1 VLFDT
6 SYSKEYNYIGL
17 WRREKVKLQIFYELI
32 IILIST
38 KVLGLLL
45 RKLKIPEVVGMLL
58 AGLLIGPSVL
68 GLVEENEVLNIFA
81 ELGVV
86 MIMFAAGTETDI
98 KSIKSSGKASA
109 VITAFG
115 VIVPFG
121 LGYVVASLFNGGFA
135 VDRETMISNM
145 FYGVM
150 LTATS
155 VTITVATLK
164 ELGQLQTRVGTS
176 ILSAAVLDDI
186 IGIVILTVFIGL
198 KNPDVSVL
206 KIVIRIILFFVVSYI
221 VGTLARKIYHWLE
234 DRNPGT
240 RRNIIFAFVNC
251 LVFSFAAE
259 KFFGLADI
267 TGAFFAGIAFADLK
281 ESKHLEHRVDIA
293 SYLLF
298 SPVFFASIGIGTQL
312 TGFNMN
318 LLWFGLSFVAVGLL
332 SKFLGAGIGAKLCH
346 FDNDESVRVGLGMMC
361 RAEVI
366 LITAQRGVN
375 LGFMNKSF
383 MPFVILLV
391 IVSSFITPIL
401 LKLSYR
407 KKKAA

>member
-1 VLFDT
+1 M
-6 SYSKEYNYIGL
+6 
-17 WRREKVKLQIFYELI
+17 I

-38 KVLGLLL
+38 KVLGLLM
-45 RKLKIPEVVGMLL
+45 RKLRIPEVVGMLL
-58 AGLLIGPSVL
+58 AGVIIGPSVF
-68 GLVEENEVLNIFA
+68 GLVEQSEILDIFA

-86 MIMFAAGTETDI
+86 MIMFTAGTETDLKRI
-98 KSIKSSGKASA
+98 KASGKASV
-109 VITAFG
+109 VITTLG
-115 VIVPFG
+115 VIVPLG

-135 VDRETMISNM
+135 VDSQTMLSNM

-198 KNPDVSVL
+198 KNPNVSVL
-206 KIVIRIILFFVVSYI
+206 RIVINIGLFFVVSYV
-221 VGTLARKIYHWLE
+221 VGSVAHKIYHKLE

-240 RRNIIFAFVNC
+240 RRNVVFAFVNC

-259 KFFGLADI
+259 KLFGLADI

-281 ESKHLEHRVDIA
+281 ESKHLEHRIDIA

-298 SPVFFASIGIGTQL
+298 SPVFFASIGINTEL
-312 TGFNMN
+312 TGFKMS
-318 LLWFGLSFVAVGLL
+318 LLWFGLAFVAVGLL
-332 SKFLGAGIGAKLCH
+332 SKFGGAALGSKLCGYS
-346 FDNDESVRVGLGMMC
+346 NDESLRVGLGMMC

-366 LITAQRGVN
+366 LITAQRGVSM
-375 LGFMNKSF
+375 GFLNQNF

-401 LKLSYR
+401 LKLTYK
-407 KKKAA
+407 KKKA

>member
-1 VLFDT
+1 M
-6 SYSKEYNYIGL
+6 
-17 WRREKVKLQIFYELI
+17 KLQIFYELI
-32 IILIST
+32 IILITT

-45 RKLKIPEVVGMLL
+45 RKIKIPEVVGMLL
-58 AGLLIGPSVL
+58 AGVIIGPSFL
-68 GLVEENEVLNIFA
+68 GVVEQNDILDIFA
-81 ELGVV
+81 ELGVI
-86 MIMFAAGTETDI
+86 MIMFTAGTETDL
-98 KSIKSSGKASA
+98 KRIKSSGKASA
-109 VITAFG
+109 VITALG
-115 VIVPFG
+115 VITPFG
-121 LGYVVASLFNGGFA
+121 LGFLVASLFNGGFS
-135 VDRETMISNM
+135 VDKNTLISNM

-198 KNPDVSVL
+198 KTPNVS
-206 KIVIRIILFFVVSYI
+206 VIRILVNIVLFFIVSYI
-221 VGTLARKIYHWLE
+221 VGSIARKIYHWLE

-251 LVFSFAAE
+251 LAFSYAAE
-259 KFFGLADI
+259 RIFGLADI

-298 SPVFFASIGIGTQL
+298 SPVFFASIGINTEL
-312 TGFNMN
+312 TGFDMN
-318 LLWFGLSFVAVGLL
+318 LIWFGLAFVAVGLL
-332 SKFLGAGIGAKLCH
+332 SKFGGAAVGAKICG
-346 FDNDESVRVGLGMMC
+346 FRNDESVRVGLGMMC

-375 LGFMNKSF
+375 MGFVSQSF

-401 LKLSYR
+401 LKLTYKKDPSKYR
-407 KKKAA
+407 KKNIEKNP